1 MKLSNIF
8 TRQKSNEDIAKE
20 IDKLVKNLSL
30 EKKLGILSY
39 IICDNV
45 ARQIKEPFTPILLDA
60 TILEMLKRQY
70 LPKGVLFHLSLIA
83 NKLVQDN
90 PNVLTTM
97 QVEEAIDTKGW
108 IV

>member
-1 MKLSNIF
+1 MRLNPF
-8 TRQKSNEDIAKE
+8 TRKKSDEDIAKE

-39 IICDNV
+39 IICDHV
-45 ARQIKEPFTPILLDA
+45 AKQMKEPFTPILLDA
-60 TILEMLKRQY
+60 TILEILKRQY

-90 PNVLTTM
+90 PNVLTAM
-97 QVEEAIDTKGW
+97 QVEETKDTERW